1 MINNQE
7 TNIIWIDAIQNEENI
22 HYKEELINLGYQK
35 VNFFNQVNE
44 SIACIKGLFFERTKI
59 IINSNLFAEFVNM
72 FKNEIKSFYV
82 IPKIIIFTEN
92 KENFKNQNEE
102 NLKDPFYDFGGIVTS
117 FDEIKSFLSN
127 NIESKKF
134 IFDEEPQL
142 TFEYIDREEKL
153 ALQLFYKTL
162 IKITDINKIQ
172 KFTEELYS
180 KYCIPDGKKIINE
193 DLKEIFDQILEIPL
207 ANVPIELL
215 SRYYARAYTV
225 QSDFY
230 GDLNQDLRKNNK
242 DKYLPLVKLFY
253 ESIKYKTFNLSSEIE
268 LYRGTKILNDEITK
282 IQNYISTKSE
292 NDNFPGTVVF
302 SRTFLSFSKKREKA
316 EEFLKKKNDNNNLS
330 KALFILKENKNIDY
344 DLATHCDIE
353 EISVY
358 PDEKEVLFLP
368 FSPFEVLDVGKEQ
381 INSEETYII
390 HLLYLDKKYVK
401 YIENYQELE
410 KLEKEKLIKENE
422 ENKKKEENEE
432 EKEKEKEKEEKEE
445 NDKKIKEKKNN
456 LKIENVTNFEFRKQ
470 LIQSGLIDEEDIGD
484 IDNLL
489 KSYKKYKN
497 KLNKNRKKFKSKKSV
512 ITGEIN
518 IFDDI
523 FVNKE
528 VRIISSFEVNGAAHY
543 SIQKKDLWKYK
554 NAKEIKKSVKI
565 KIDGKKIDF
574 CYSYKFRKKGIYK
587 IEYSFTQ
594 NLSKI
599 DYLFSDCKLISKLN
613 LSKFDTSCAINM
625 SGMFN
630 GCNSLKEL
638 NLSNFKTQNVFN
650 MRRMFNGCK
659 FLENLNLSYF
669 DTSNVIDMR
678 DMFKDCISLI
688 TLNLSNFVTKKVTNM
703 SSMFNGCSKLA
714 NLNLA
719 NFDVD
724 KVNVMWNMFHGCVYL
739 KNKNIQNKSLKL
751 LNEQKNIQFK

>member
-282 IQNYISTKSE
+282 IQNYKNSKSE

-302 SRTFLSFSKKREKA
+302 SRTFLSFSKSREKA
-316 EEFLKKKNDNNNLS
+316 EEFLKIKNDNNNLS

-368 FSPFEVLDVGKEQ
+368 FSPFEVLDIGKEQ
-381 INSEETYII
+381 INGEETYII

-432 EKEKEKEKEEKEE
+432 EK
-445 NDKKIKEKKNN
+445 DKKIKEKKNN

-489 KSYKKYKN
+489 KLYKKYKN
-497 KLNKNRKKFKSKKSV
+497 KLNKNRKKIKSKKSV

-528 VRIISSFEVNGAAHY
+528 IRIISSFEINGTAHY

-594 NLSKI
+594 NLSKL
-599 DYLFSDCKLISKLN
+599 DYLFSECKLISKLN

-659 FLENLNLSYF
+659 FLESLNLSYF

-688 TLNLSNFVTKKVTNM
+688 TLNLSNFVTNKVTNM

-739 KNKNIQNKSLKL
+739 KDKNIQNKSLKL
-751 LNEQKNIQFK
+751 LNELKNIQFK

>member
-1 MINNQE
+1 MLNNQE
-7 TNIIWIDAIQNEENI
+7 ANITWIDTNIKSAQNI
-22 HYKEELINLGYQK
+22 LYREELVNLGYK
-35 VNFFNQVNE
+35 NINCFNQVNE
-44 SIACIKGLFFERTKI
+44 SIAFIKGIYFETSKI
-59 IINSNLFAEFVNM
+59 IINSNLFTDFVNM
-72 FKNEIKSFYV
+72 FKNGIKSIYV
-82 IPKIIIFTEN
+82 IPKIIIFTEK
-92 KENFKNQNEE
+92 KENFIETNKNEE

-117 FDEIKSFLSN
+117 FEEIKSFLSN

-230 GDLNQDLRKNNK
+230 GDLNHDLRKNNK

-358 PDEKEVLFLP
+358 PDEKEVLFLY
-368 FSPFEVLDVGKEQ
+368 
-381 INSEETYII
+381 NSFII
-390 HLLYLDKKYVK
+390 
-401 YIENYQELE
+401 
-410 KLEKEKLIKENE
+410 
-422 ENKKKEENEE
+422 
-432 EKEKEKEKEEKEE
+432 
-445 NDKKIKEKKNN
+445 
-456 LKIENVTNFEFRKQ
+456 FR
-470 LIQSGLIDEEDIGD
+470 
-484 IDNLL
+484 
-489 KSYKKYKN
+489 
-497 KLNKNRKKFKSKKSV
+497 
-512 ITGEIN
+512 
-518 IFDDI
+518 
-523 FVNKE
+523 
-528 VRIISSFEVNGAAHY
+528 
-543 SIQKKDLWKYK
+543 
-554 NAKEIKKSVKI
+554 
-565 KIDGKKIDF
+565 
-574 CYSYKFRKKGIYK
+574 
-587 IEYSFTQ
+587 
-594 NLSKI
+594 
-599 DYLFSDCKLISKLN
+599 
-613 LSKFDTSCAINM
+613 
-625 SGMFN
+625 
-630 GCNSLKEL
+630 
-638 NLSNFKTQNVFN
+638 
-650 MRRMFNGCK
+650 
-659 FLENLNLSYF
+659 
-669 DTSNVIDMR
+669 
-678 DMFKDCISLI
+678 
-688 TLNLSNFVTKKVTNM
+688 
-703 SSMFNGCSKLA
+703 
-714 NLNLA
+714 
-719 NFDVD
+719 
-724 KVNVMWNMFHGCVYL
+724 
-739 KNKNIQNKSLKL
+739 
-751 LNEQKNIQFK
+751 